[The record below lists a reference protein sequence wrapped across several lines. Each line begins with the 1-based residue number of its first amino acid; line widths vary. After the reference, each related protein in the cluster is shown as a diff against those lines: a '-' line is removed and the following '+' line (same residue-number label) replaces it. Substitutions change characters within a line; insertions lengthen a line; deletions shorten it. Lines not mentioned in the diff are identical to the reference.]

1 MLARLVALGL
11 SFLLVVAPISIAAPQ
26 ASSRGPRAQST
37 APEPAPNQ
45 QPSVIH
51 STTRLV
57 QVSVITQDS
66 KGEPMTGLK
75 KEDFTVFDEGKA
87 QTIAVFTCAKPAPA
101 TATPPAL
108 PPHYFTNR
116 FDLKGE
122 DPGAVTVILFD
133 TLNTASTDQTYVRQ
147 QVGHFL
153 QTIKP
158 QDHVAIYALTNNLI
172 ILHDFTQDV
181 SALVD
186 AVNHFTPK
194 ELAAFDASTSQAID
208 FAGLS
213 GDPQWQGF
221 QNALNNSEGQIA
233 DQNTLNRIGTTA
245 GALEAIANHV
255 ATLPGRKNL
264 IWVSGGFPIQI
275 GMSKL
280 GAVTPDAVAPTS
292 SGSGGDPRSVAGA
305 GQNQPVGGGDPTNK
319 LTRDSRETGSMAP
332 VVNEATQALNRANM
346 AIYPV
351 DAHGVQTSAGMSPTG
366 RSSSNQPSLAT
377 GGFYDRQDT
386 HDSSRILAD
395 RTGGKAFYGT
405 NDIRGA
411 VRSAFDDARYA
422 CTIGFYPN
430 HDKWDGKYRQIKIK
444 ASVPGAHLRYRQGY
458 YASADHTDSEDVV
471 RTELHEAATSPLETT
486 SLGIIVNGK
495 PLQPL
500 SSRNLQLQVALD
512 PKQFLLKESESHQKG
527 GLDMLFVQSD
537 AAGNIVAADKQHFD
551 INFEQKQFEYFCKVG
566 IILQRNVGVLPESG
580 EIRVVVRD
588 AGSGGVGSVNIPVKE
603 FYPPELAP
611 ASK

>member
-1 MLARLVALGL
+1 MLARLAALGL
-11 SFLLVVAPISIAAPQ
+11 SFLLIFSTMSIAAPQ
-26 ASSRGPRAQST
+26 APA
-37 APEPAPNQ
+37 AAPAPAANQ

-57 QVSVITQDS
+57 QVSVIAQDG
-66 KGEPMTGLK
+66 KGQPMTGLK
-75 KEDFTVFDEGKA
+75 KEDFTVLDEGKP

-101 TATPPAL
+101 APPPAL

-133 TLNTASTDQTYVRQ
+133 TLNTASQDQTYVRQ

-181 SALVD
+181 AALVD

-221 QNALNNSEGQIA
+221 QNALNNAEGQIA

-292 SGSGGDPRSVAGA
+292 SGAGGDPRSVAGA

-332 VVNEATQALNRANM
+332 AVNEATQALNRANM

-351 DAHGVQTSAGMSPTG
+351 DAHGVQASAGMSPTG

-386 HDSSRILAD
+386 HDSSRLLAD
-395 RTGGKAFYGT
+395 QTGGKAFYGS

-411 VRSAFDDARYA
+411 VRSAFDDGRYA
-422 CTIGFYPN
+422 CTIDFYPD
-430 HDKWDGKYRQIKIK
+430 HGKWNGKYREIKLK
-444 ASVPGAHLRYRQGY
+444 TSLPGAHLRYRLGY
-458 YASADHTDSEDVV
+458 YAFADRVDSEDVV
-471 RTELHEAATSPLETT
+471 KTELHEAALSPLETT

-512 PKQFLLKESESHQKG
+512 PKQFLLKESDSRQKG

-551 INFEQKQFEYFCKVG
+551 INFPQQQYEYLCKAG
-566 IILQRNVGVLPESG
+566 IVLQRNVGVLPEAG

-588 AGSGGVGSVNIPVKE
+588 AGSGGLGSVNIPVKE
-603 FYPPELAP
+603 FFPPALAP
-611 ASK
+611 ATK